1 MVDLKDQDVLLEG
14 KIGTTTA
21 IIHNT
26 PKYALKLGMMS
37 FMFDLIEDEGGAKS
51 KKAYKDAFPGNYTL
65 EEYYCP
71 KYKKFQYRIRFDTP
85 EDKTIF
91 LLRYG

>member
-14 KIGTTTA
+14 KIGPTTA

-37 FMFDLIEDEGGAKS
+37 FMFDLGDEAGAKA
-51 KKAYKDAFPGNYTL
+51 KKAYKDTFSGNYDF
-65 EEYYCP
+65 EEYYCL
-71 KYKKFQYRIRFDTP
+71 KYKKFRHRIRFDTP

>member
-14 KIGTTTA
+14 KLGLTNE
-21 IIHNT
+21 IIQNT
-26 PKYALKLGMMS
+26 PKYALKLGKMN
-37 FMFDLIEDEGGAKS
+37 FVFDLGDEAGAKA
-51 KKAYKDAFPGNYTL
+51 KKAYKDTFSGNYDF
-65 EEYYCP
+65 EEYYCLEHRR
-71 KYKKFQYRIRFDTP
+71 FQHRIRFDTP

>member
-14 KIGTTTA
+14 KLATT
-21 IIHNT
+21 NT
-26 PKYALKLGMMS
+26 KDALQTIPKYAIKLGLMN
-37 FMFDLIEDEGGAKS
+37 FMFAFREDEEVA
-51 KKAYKDAFPGNYTL
+51 KKAYKDTFSGNYDF
-65 EEYYCP
+65 EEYYCLEHRR
-71 KYKKFQYRIRFDTP
+71 FQHRIRFDTP